1 MKSKITWCFALGLL
15 FLTQLTFAQQKTITG
30 TVTDGKNLPLPG
42 VNIVV
47 QGTSVGTQT
56 DFDGNYSISAQ
67 QGQTL
72 VFTYVGFE
80 EQQKAIGVASTV
92 NVEMT
97 AGEALDEVV
106 VVAYGTQTKKSLV
119 GSVTSLSA
127 ENLEKQQLTTV
138 TGAIQGTV
146 AGVNVITSGGQP
158 GNNPTIRIRGIG
170 SINASADPLIVVDGV
185 PFNGNINTISADQ
198 IESMNV
204 LKDASSTALYG
215 SRAANG
221 VILITTKKGS
231 YNSAPKITLT
241 AVTGFSS
248 PAVDLHEVIG
258 NNDFMRYSWEA
269 QRNANQ
275 YVSGQT
281 AALAGQNASN
291 ELIPLLG
298 YNPYNVAQPIDA
310 NGNLVPGANSL
321 WQTNWQDA
329 ILRDTSL
336 RNEYTLGIS
345 GGGDRSRYFLSAN
358 YLDQQGSVR
367 TSDFKRIT
375 TRLNLES
382 KVTDWLTVGLNTSL
396 SNSTQNVPIQSGST
410 FGSSIQW
417 IYSTSSIYPLYRRAE
432 DGSLIRDNFG
442 NPIYDY
448 GSNTGQD
455 VNGTRPLLG
464 NENAAGALYN
474 NETRNKRTNV
484 IANGFA
490 QVDFTDYLS
499 FKTNI
504 SYENYLND
512 GFGYDNYAVGAA
524 ASVGGRVDQD
534 RDITTTLNINNA
546 LNFNK
551 RFGDH
556 QVGATALFE
565 TYQYKF
571 DALGAQGTGYLPG
584 VKVLNGATTPE
595 GITGYVNE
603 ERITSYLGRLSYS
616 FKDRYFLEGSFRRD
630 GSTRF
635 STDTRWGNFYSIG
648 GSWVVSDENFLANS
662 DVLSLFKLR
671 ASYGELGN
679 NQGIGYFPYLQ
690 LFDTG
695 WNELDN
701 TGVLLG
707 GVTDPRLTW
716 ETTAILDLGVDFGF
730 FKNRIE
736 GTVAYFTKE
745 AIDLLYD
752 RPLPISTG
760 NSSITTNTGSIK
772 NSGVEVNVTGHIIRT
787 ANVQWSAGVNFA
799 FVKNEI
805 TELTQDGFINGTKRY
820 EVGKS
825 IYDFYIQEW
834 AGVDPEDGYG
844 MWYMDEMDA
853 DGNPTGEKV
862 TTKNYSEAGRYYQD
876 SALPDVTGGFNTDL
890 RVGNFDFSA
899 LFNFAF
905 GGTFYDSSYASLM
918 DGFSRPGY
926 QASPNISAR
935 WQQPGDVTDVP
946 LLLNANND
954 FNGTSTRFLYDNDFV
969 RLRALTLGY
978 TLPSSVAESIYVD
991 KLRFYL
997 RGDNL
1002 FTWQSHT
1009 GIDPEQNLAGTTDS
1023 RSSILKTVS
1032 LGVNLNF

>member
-198 IESMNV
+198 IESMTV

-221 VILITTKKGS
+221 VILINTKKGS

-410 FGSSIQW
+410 FGSSIQ
-417 IYSTSSIYPLYRRAE
+417 
-432 DGSLIRDNFG
+432 
-442 NPIYDY
+442 
-448 GSNTGQD
+448 
-455 VNGTRPLLG
+455 
-464 NENAAGALYN
+464 
-474 NETRNKRTNV
+474 
-484 IANGFA
+484 
-490 QVDFTDYLS
+490 
-499 FKTNI
+499 
-504 SYENYLND
+504 
-512 GFGYDNYAVGAA
+512 
-524 ASVGGRVDQD
+524 
-534 RDITTTLNINNA
+534 
-546 LNFNK
+546 
-551 RFGDH
+551 
-556 QVGATALFE
+556 
-565 TYQYKF
+565 
-571 DALGAQGTGYLPG
+571 
-584 VKVLNGATTPE
+584 
-595 GITGYVNE
+595 
-603 ERITSYLGRLSYS
+603 
-616 FKDRYFLEGSFRRD
+616 
-630 GSTRF
+630 
-635 STDTRWGNFYSIG
+635 
-648 GSWVVSDENFLANS
+648 
-662 DVLSLFKLR
+662 
-671 ASYGELGN
+671 
-679 NQGIGYFPYLQ
+679 
-690 LFDTG
+690 
-695 WNELDN
+695 
-701 TGVLLG
+701 
-707 GVTDPRLTW
+707 
-716 ETTAILDLGVDFGF
+716 
-730 FKNRIE
+730 
-736 GTVAYFTKE
+736 
-745 AIDLLYD
+745 
-752 RPLPISTG
+752 
-760 NSSITTNTGSIK
+760 
-772 NSGVEVNVTGHIIRT
+772 
-787 ANVQWSAGVNFA
+787 
-799 FVKNEI
+799 
-805 TELTQDGFINGTKRY
+805 
-820 EVGKS
+820 
-825 IYDFYIQEW
+825 
-834 AGVDPEDGYG
+834 
-844 MWYMDEMDA
+844 
-853 DGNPTGEKV
+853 
-862 TTKNYSEAGRYYQD
+862 
-876 SALPDVTGGFNTDL
+876 
-890 RVGNFDFSA
+890 
-899 LFNFAF
+899 
-905 GGTFYDSSYASLM
+905 
-918 DGFSRPGY
+918 
-926 QASPNISAR
+926 
-935 WQQPGDVTDVP
+935 
-946 LLLNANND
+946 
-954 FNGTSTRFLYDNDFV
+954 
-969 RLRALTLGY
+969 
-978 TLPSSVAESIYVD
+978 
-991 KLRFYL
+991 
-997 RGDNL
+997 
-1002 FTWQSHT
+1002 
-1009 GIDPEQNLAGTTDS
+1009 
-1023 RSSILKTVS
+1023 
-1032 LGVNLNF
+1032 